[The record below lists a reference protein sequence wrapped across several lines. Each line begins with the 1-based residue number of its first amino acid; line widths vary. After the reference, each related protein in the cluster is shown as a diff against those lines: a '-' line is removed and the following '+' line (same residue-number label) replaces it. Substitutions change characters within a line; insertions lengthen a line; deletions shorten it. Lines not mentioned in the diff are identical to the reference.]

1 MEFVLCYLFVW
12 YGMYTPTSCVGPLSY
27 GYRMVCCVLL
37 QSTASKFANPPMFPP
52 PDREEKPVD
61 DTIYSNQ
68 SVYKRPLMHTKSNP
82 AVPDKPRRAPPKPK
96 LPADLA
102 ADIRKSRKVPSPNA
116 DDAALAAPSRYASL
130 QSTSSRGST
139 PDPDII
145 PINVPSSDYE
155 NSFNSV
161 DYENTDN
168 ILTSSSSSQEMQ
180 RSSPSFSRNTST
192 TSGREQKPALPSRGR
207 SETSIVFTPEKKP
220 SVMQRNRSET
230 VADTVSPVKPRS
242 VTISG
247 VPQRK
252 HDYEEINDDIG

>member
-1 MEFVLCYLFVW
+1 
-12 YGMYTPTSCVGPLSY
+12 
-27 GYRMVCCVLL
+27 
-37 QSTASKFANPPMFPP
+37 
-52 PDREEKPVD
+52 
-61 DTIYSNQ
+61 
-68 SVYKRPLMHTKSNP
+68 MHTKSNP
-82 AVPDKPRRAPPKPK
+82 ALSDKPRRAPPKPK

-102 ADIRKSRKVPSPNA
+102 ADIRKSRKVPSLNV
-116 DDAALAAPSRYASL
+116 DDAATPAAPSRYASL

-145 PINVPSSDYE
+145 QINVPSSDYE

-180 RSSPSFSRNTST
+180 RNSSSFGRNTST

-230 VADTVSPVKPRS
+230 VADTASPVKPRS

-247 VPQRK
+247 VPQKK